1 MRKWMSLIAASALVL
16 SASVPAQAA
25 PYAAAGVLTIVVGTL
40 PPISIP
46 LATVVD
52 VTGGTLS
59 IPAGAASTSGYFV
72 PVVGFPLGLITG
84 LVVTASNG
92 AGSFSIPAWPTAG
105 NIAGGGFGGS
115 MAINGVDAGEGRP
128 GAQLPISVIGVGGG
142 ISVGG
147 ITVEGAQWTTGVA
160 YVTTNGP
167 VGATYS
173 LTGTNNMGLVGGQLT
188 LVTPAHV
195 NAAGLTRLPVFSMLT
210 LQIVPEPGTMLL
222 LGAGIAGL
230 AAISRKRMSK

>member
-92 AGSFSIPAWPTAG
+92 AGSFSIPAWPTA
-105 NIAGGGFGGS
+105 AATSPAAVSAAAWRSTVS
-115 MAINGVDAGEGRP
+115 MQVKGALALNCRSRSSAWVAASAWVASRWKALSGRRASP
-128 GAQLPISVIGVGGG
+128 
-142 ISVGG
+142 
-147 ITVEGAQWTTGVA
+147 T
-160 YVTTNGP
+160 
-167 VGATYS
+167 
-173 LTGTNNMGLVGGQLT
+173 
-188 LVTPAHV
+188 
-195 NAAGLTRLPVFSMLT
+195 
-210 LQIVPEPGTMLL
+210 
-222 LGAGIAGL
+222 
-230 AAISRKRMSK
+230 